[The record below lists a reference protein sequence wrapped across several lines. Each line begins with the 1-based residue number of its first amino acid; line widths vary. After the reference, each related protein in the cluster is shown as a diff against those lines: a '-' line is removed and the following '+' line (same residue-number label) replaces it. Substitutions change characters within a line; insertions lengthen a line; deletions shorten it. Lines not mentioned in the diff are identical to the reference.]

1 MIGLFADIGA
11 SMRDPST
18 GSDVSAYEK
27 VMSAFMITVTRN
39 LTNKSYLAGMQQLI
53 EVFQDPDAKAD
64 RVARALAGNFVP
76 NILSHA
82 QSAGGDVELKEVRN
96 LWDALQKK
104 IPGAASGLDARRNI
118 IGEPYEAEGFEKSP
132 LQLLNPFNPIAFST
146 KTGAPVLEE
155 MANLHHGFTPPS
167 PKLNGMLDL
176 REHDAGNGRTAYDR
190 WMELRSQV
198 KVGGKTLRQA
208 LESLFKSRSY
218 KALDPR
224 SEPGLESPRIRLAR
238 RVLSDYRER
247 ALRELLKELPQL
259 NQLYKQT
266 SRARSDYRQGAP
278 YESALERLQ
287 QQ

>member
-1 MIGLFADIGA
+1 MIPPEQQEVHDYYIAQGLWRYWGRSGDQLLTFYWSPKK
-11 SMRDPST
+11 SM
-18 GSDVSAYEK
+18 SDVSAYEK

-64 RVARALAGNFVP
+64 RVARSLAGNFIP

-146 KTGAPVLEE
+146 KTGDPVLEE

-190 WMELRSQV
+190 WMELRAQV
-198 KVGGKTLRQA
+198 KVGGKPLRQA
-208 LESLFKSRSY
+208 LESLFKARSY
-218 KALDPR
+218 KALD
-224 SEPGLESPRIRLAR
+224 L
-238 RVLSDYRER
+238 V
-247 ALRELLKELPQL
+247 KE
-259 NQLYKQT
+259 
-266 SRARSDYRQGAP
+266 
-278 YESALERLQ
+278 ALEDNHV
-287 QQ
+287 